1 MLTVVENVKGCC
13 DIISKL
19 YSTVRKR
26 YLINIWIVC
35 MNKAPGADWA
45 LHFYHINQTVK
56 GWENWIHNRYCWQAK
71 SG

>member
-1 MLTVVENVKGCC
+1 
-13 DIISKL
+13 
-19 YSTVRKR
+19 
-26 YLINIWIVC
+26 